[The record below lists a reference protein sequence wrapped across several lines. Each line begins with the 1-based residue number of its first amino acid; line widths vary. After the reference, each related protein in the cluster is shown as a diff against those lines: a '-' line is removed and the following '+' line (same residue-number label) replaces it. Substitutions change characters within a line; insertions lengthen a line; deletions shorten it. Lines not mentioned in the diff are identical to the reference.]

1 MNKLLNRTLS
11 HYLILST
18 IVLALSGP
26 GFYWLIEKLYLD
38 DVDEAII
45 LHKDE
50 FLKNSML
57 NLSLNDIPQW
67 NRFNRDI
74 HIYNPA
80 EVAQKPKDRIIREI
94 FFDALSPEYEPYHV
108 LYKSIQIKGRPF
120 TLMVRLNLVES
131 EDLMLT
137 LTWLY
142 IAILFLLLIAN
153 FIVTRLISST
163 LWKPFYNTLDQI
175 ERFNLEFSNIPK
187 FSTSSIEEFTK
198 LNKALSKLIDDN
210 VRAYR
215 IQKEFTENASHELQ
229 TPLAVFQSKLDM
241 LLQEPELNQNQ
252 AAILLSLYEAASR
265 LSRMNKNLLLLAK
278 IENNQYQEYE
288 QVNLQKLINEALPYF
303 REQSLSRNL
312 KIITDIT
319 NLPVINASKPLVEIL
334 VNNLILNAISH
345 NLTNGHIY
353 IEGSTDSFSIIN
365 TSDQSALD
373 ADHLFKRFSKFSK
386 STSSSGLG
394 LSLIQ
399 QICNYHHWQVQYSYR
414 NEMHWFTINF

>member
-11 HYLILST
+11 YYLVLST

-50 FLKNSML
+50 FLKNNMF
-57 NLSLNDIPQW
+57 NLSLNDIFQW

-80 EVAQKPKDRIIREI
+80 EVAQKPKGRIIREI

-108 LYKSIQIKGRPF
+108 LYQTIEIKGRPF
-120 TLMVRLNLVES
+120 VLMVRLNLVES

-153 FIVTRLISST
+153 FIVTNLISNK
-163 LWKPFYNTLDQI
+163 LWKPFYNTLEQV
-175 ERFNLEFSNIPK
+175 ERFNLEFSNILK
-187 FSTSSIEEFTK
+187 FSTSSIREFTK
-198 LNKALSKLIDDN
+198 LNRALSKLIDDN
-210 VRAYR
+210 VKAYR

-265 LSRMNKNLLLLAK
+265 LSRTNKNLLLLAK
-278 IENNQYQEYE
+278 IENNQYQEFE
-288 QVNLQKLINEALPYF
+288 QIKLEKLVNEALPYF
-303 REQSLSRNL
+303 KEQACPAIL
-312 KIITDIT
+312 KLLQILITC
-319 NLPVINASKPLVEIL
+319 
-334 VNNLILNAISH
+334 
-345 NLTNGHIY
+345 
-353 IEGSTDSFSIIN
+353 
-365 TSDQSALD
+365 
-373 ADHLFKRFSKFSK
+373 R
-386 STSSSGLG
+386 
-394 LSLIQ
+394 
-399 QICNYHHWQVQYSYR
+399 
-414 NEMHWFTINF
+414 

>member
-11 HYLILST
+11 YYLVLST

-38 DVDEAII
+38 DVDEAIT

-50 FLKNSML
+50 FLKNNMP
-57 NLSLNDIPQW
+57 NLSLNDISQW

-80 EVAQKPKDRIIREI
+80 EVAQKPKGRIIREI

-108 LYKSIQIKGRPF
+108 LYKPIEIKGRPF
-120 TLMVRLNLVES
+120 VLMVRLNLVES

-142 IAILFLLLIAN
+142 IAIIFLLLIAN
-153 FIVTRLISST
+153 FIVTSLISNK
-163 LWKPFYNTLDQI
+163 LWKPFYNTLDQV

-187 FSTSSIEEFTK
+187 FPTSSIREFTK
-198 LNKALSKLIDDN
+198 LNNALSKLIDDN
-210 VRAYR
+210 VKAYR

-278 IENNQYQEYE
+278 IENNQYQEFE
-288 QVNLQKLINEALPYF
+288 QIKLEKLVNEALPYF
-303 REQSLSRNL
+303 KEQALSRNL
-312 KIITDIT
+312 KIITDI
-319 NLPVINASKPLVEIL
+319 NNMPVINASKPLVEIL
-334 VNNLILNAISH
+334 VNNLLLNAISH
-345 NLTNGHIY
+345 NLTDGHIY
-353 IEGSTDSFSIIN
+353 IQGSTNSFSVIN
-365 TSDQSALD
+365 TSEQTSLNSDN
-373 ADHLFKRFSKFSK
+373 LFKRFSKFSK

-394 LSLIQ
+394 LAIIQ
-399 QICNYHHWQVQYSYR
+399 QICNYHHWQVQYAYK
-414 NEMHWFTINF
+414 NERHWFTINF